1 MLDPPID
8 TPTPALYFASNA
20 INAVTPMPAMTI
32 RNLDDTT
39 RHRLRLRA
47 AEHGHSMEEEI
58 RTILRAAVADDT
70 PTTGLGSAIHA
81 LFAEQGGVELDLPTR
96 QPAREP
102 PAFD

>member
-1 MLDPPID
+1 
-8 TPTPALYFASNA
+8 
-20 INAVTPMPAMTI
+20 MTTLTV

-58 RTILRAAVADDT
+58 RAILRAAVADDT
-70 PTTGLGSAIHA
+70 PTTGLGTTIHA
-81 LFAEQGGVELDLPTR
+81 LFAEAGGVELDLPPR
-96 QPAREP
+96 LPGREP